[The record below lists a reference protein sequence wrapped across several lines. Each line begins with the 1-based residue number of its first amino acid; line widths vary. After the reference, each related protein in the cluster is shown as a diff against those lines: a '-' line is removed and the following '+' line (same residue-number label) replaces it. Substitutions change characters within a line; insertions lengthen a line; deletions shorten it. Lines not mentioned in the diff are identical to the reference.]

1 MNLRDRV
8 VIVTGGG
15 SGIGA
20 ALARRFAREA
30 PRALVLADLDLDA
43 AQAVAG
49 EIDAQAVRVD
59 VADGESNNA
68 LIDATEDRYG
78 PIDLFCANAGI
89 GFAGD
94 EQTPAERWDFMW
106 QVNLMSH
113 VHAARRLIPGWL
125 ARGEGYFLST
135 ASAAGLLTNLK
146 AAQYSVTKHAAV
158 SFAEWLAIT
167 YGDQGIKVSC
177 LCPMGVKTP
186 LLDSADEFHA
196 LLDPLAIEPEQVADA
211 VVEGLAEE
219 RFLILPHPEVAQF
232 LRNKATDYD
241 RWIGGM
247 RKLQRT
253 VFPTP

>member
-1 MNLRDRV
+1 LNLRDRV

>member
-94 EQTPAERWDFMW
+94 EQTPAERWDGTPFTDRGFE
-106 QVNLMSH
+106 H
-113 VHAARRLIPGWL
+113 IPALEHLHGWL
-125 ARGEGYFLST
+125 NELR
-135 ASAAGLLTNLK
+135 AA
-146 AAQYSVTKHAAV
+146 
-158 SFAEWLAIT
+158 
-167 YGDQGIKVSC
+167 
-177 LCPMGVKTP
+177 
-186 LLDSADEFHA
+186 
-196 LLDPLAIEPEQVADA
+196 
-211 VVEGLAEE
+211 
-219 RFLILPHPEVAQF
+219 
-232 LRNKATDYD
+232 
-241 RWIGGM
+241 
-247 RKLQRT
+247 
-253 VFPTP
+253 